1 MSLLRKF
8 FGGKSRRVSK
18 RSISNPRNFQ
28 HCFHGEFDLIQ
39 GRFCGLPP
47 QWSNLL
53 EHEEQNSLQQ
63 RSRQNQHAVAHA
75 APRVVTGDCY
85 LDQKA
90 SKWIRNSY
98 FSDDEGSTMSPTQVK
113 ITSMPNVNV
122 HDVTSCRMVT
132 PTGNEITMSQPLL
145 DGDTSVHSNYAVPD
159 PYSRR
164 REVWSPQSVHSSGY
178 WSSRQQYTV
187 QTNDMSGYVSAGSI
201 SSYDRLDEPSY
212 RHPPVSASSSYIS
225 SQPVHYSPHQNLP
238 RSLHRT
244 AQHSHTHYHNSHHHH
259 YGEHRRS
266 KRSHRSSQRGQH
278 SSYEEFRASLVPYV
292 NPADPRHMLTELNKI
307 GEGST
312 GIVYSARMI
321 STGEMVAVKK
331 MNLRRQQRRELLF
344 NEVYFHVIML
354 ILLIRSVSLGAHSP
368 GHRYNLWLV
377 AFSASCT
384 LEACFFYAHTH
395 FKQILLHPKTVISSI
410 EKPATYKE
418 GSSGL

>member
-8 FGGKSRRVSK
+8 FGGRSRRVSK

-28 HCFHGEFDLIQ
+28 HCFHGEFDQIE

-63 RSRQNQHAVAHA
+63 HSRQTQHAVSHTV
-75 APRVVTGDCY
+75 PRVVKGDRY
-85 LDQKA
+85 LDEKA

-98 FSDDEGSTMSPTQVK
+98 FSDDEDSTMSPTQVR
-113 ITSMPNVNV
+113 ITSLPNVSIRSTHNV
-122 HDVTSCRMVT
+122 THCRVMA
-132 PTGNEITMSQPLL
+132 PPDNEVTMSQPLL
-145 DGDTSVHSNYAVPD
+145 DCDTSTHNDYVTPD

-164 REVWSPQSVHSSGY
+164 KEVWSPQSVHSSGY
-178 WSSRQQYTV
+178 WSSRQQYAV
-187 QTNDMSGYVSAGSI
+187 QPNDISGYVSAGSI

-225 SQPVHYSPHQNLP
+225 SQPVHYSPHQNSP

-244 AQHSHTHYHNSHHHH
+244 IQHTHKQHNHSHHHH
-259 YGEHRRS
+259 HHGEHRRS
-266 KRSHRSSQRGQH
+266 KRSHRSSQRARH
-278 SSYEEFRASLVPYV
+278 SSYEEFRSSLMSYV
-292 NPADPRHMLTELNKI
+292 NPADPRQMLTELNKI

-321 STGEMVAVKK
+321 STGEIVAVKK

-344 NEVYFHVIML
+344 NEVYYYYHVIKL
-354 ILLIRSVSLGAHSP
+354 IAQMRSFSLSAHSSD
-368 GHRYNLWLV
+368 HRYNLWLV
-377 AFSASCT
+377 AY
-384 LEACFFYAHTH
+384 LM
-395 FKQILLHPKTVISSI
+395 LHPTQVYIFRSRIGQYTHYTNPS
-410 EKPATYKE
+410 
-418 GSSGL
+418 